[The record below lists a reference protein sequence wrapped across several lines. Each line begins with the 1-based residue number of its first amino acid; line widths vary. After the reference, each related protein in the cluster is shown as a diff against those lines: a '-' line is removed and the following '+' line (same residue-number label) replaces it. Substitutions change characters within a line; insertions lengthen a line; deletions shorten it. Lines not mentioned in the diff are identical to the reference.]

1 MTIFILVSIL
11 LVAAFAIAMFVGVSP
26 TSQIVKVQPNE
37 IYRQQEL
44 MYYVYSYSAFSN
56 IGKKGS
62 GIVSILC
69 QVFQDTFLLVRVLY
83 QRRYQNSIRLR
94 KEGKNHFIY
103 CQLWN
108 KDYVVSVSTISK

>member
-37 IYRQQEL
+37 IYHQQEL
-44 MYYVYSYSAFSN
+44 MYYVCSYSAFSN

-62 GIVSILC
+62 GIVSFLC
-69 QVFQDTFLLVRVLY
+69 QVFQVYFPAGESAVSKKIPEFYKGKERREKPFYLLPIME
-83 QRRYQNSIRLR
+83 QRLCGFRIHNI
-94 KEGKNHFIY
+94 
-103 CQLWN
+103 
-108 KDYVVSVSTISK
+108 

>member
-37 IYRQQEL
+37 IYHQQEL
-44 MYYVYSYSAFSN
+44 MYYDCSYSAFSN

-62 GIVSILC
+62 GIVSFLC
-69 QVFQDTFLLVRVLY
+69 QVFQVYFPAGESAVSKKIPEFYKGKERREKPFYLLPIME
-83 QRRYQNSIRLR
+83 QRLCGFRIHNI
-94 KEGKNHFIY
+94 
-103 CQLWN
+103 
-108 KDYVVSVSTISK
+108 